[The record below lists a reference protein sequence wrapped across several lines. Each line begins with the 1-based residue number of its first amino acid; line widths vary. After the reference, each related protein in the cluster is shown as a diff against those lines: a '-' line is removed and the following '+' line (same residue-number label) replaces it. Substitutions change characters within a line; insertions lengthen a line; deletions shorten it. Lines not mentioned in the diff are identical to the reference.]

1 MASKLE
7 INIRS
12 LIVHCEE
19 LVKDDP
25 KNWLLKKYIKSLDTM
40 ITELDETDE

>member
-12 LIVHCEE
+12 LIVNCEE
-19 LVKDDP
+19 LVKEASN
-25 KNWLLKKYIKSLDTM
+25 NWMVKKYIKSLDTM
-40 ITELDETDE
+40 IAELESSDE

>member
-12 LIVHCEE
+12 LIVNCEE
-19 LVKDDP
+19 LAKDESN
-25 KNWLLKKYIKSLDTM
+25 NWMVKKYIKSLDTM
-40 ITELDETDE
+40 ISELESSDE